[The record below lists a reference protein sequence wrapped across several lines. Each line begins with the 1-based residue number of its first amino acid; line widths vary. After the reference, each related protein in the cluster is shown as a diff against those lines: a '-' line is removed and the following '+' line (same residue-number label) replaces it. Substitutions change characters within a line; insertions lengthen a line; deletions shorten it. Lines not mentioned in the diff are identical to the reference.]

1 VESPRL
7 QIEGRIGIE
16 EQKVM
21 TQVLA
26 VEVEAR
32 EEFGKNAARRMR
44 RAGRIPAVVY
54 GGGGPAIPVAV
65 DPKEI
70 LQILHSESG
79 HNAIFTLE
87 IRGKAPARVMI
98 RDWQTEPIRGDL
110 LHVDLVRIARDT
122 KLKLQVPIH
131 VSGEPVGVK
140 VQGGVFEFVLREVE
154 VECLPDDIPERF
166 VADVSGL
173 ELGKNIRVSDL
184 PVAPRVKIL
193 TDPARV
199 VAHVAELRAE
209 EEVKPA
215 AEEAV
220 AAPGEPEVIRKGK
233 AEEEGAEGEAPEAKQ
248 EVKKEARKEG
258 KKES

>member
-1 VESPRL
+1 MP
-7 QIEGRIGIE
+7 
-16 EQKVM
+16 
-21 TQVLA
+21 QVQT

-32 EEFGKNAARRMR
+32 QDFGKNAARRLR
-44 RAGRIPAVVY
+44 RAGQIPAVVY
-54 GGGGPAIPVAV
+54 GGGGPAVPVAV
-65 DPKEI
+65 DPKQI

-98 RDWQTEPIRGDL
+98 RDWQTEPLHGHL

-131 VSGEPVGVK
+131 VSGDPVGVK
-140 VQGGVFEFVLREVE
+140 VQGGIFEFVLREVE
-154 VECLPDDIPERF
+154 VECLPDDIPEHF

-173 ELGKNIRVSDL
+173 ELGKNFRVSDL
-184 PVAPRVKIL
+184 PLDPKVKIL

-199 VAHVAELRAE
+199 VAHVAEMRAE
-209 EEVKPA
+209 EVAKPA

-220 AAPGEPEVIRKGK
+220 VAPGEPEVIRKGK
-233 AEEEGAEGEAPEAKQ
+233 AEEEAEVEAPEAK
-248 EVKKEARKEG
+248 KEG

>member
-1 VESPRL
+1 
-7 QIEGRIGIE
+7 
-16 EQKVM
+16 M
-21 TQVLA
+21 TQVQA
-26 VEVEAR
+26 VEVEPR
-32 EEFGKNAARRMR
+32 QEFGKNAARRLR

-98 RDWQTEPIRGDL
+98 RDWQTEPIHGRL

-122 KLKLQVPIH
+122 KLKLHVPIH

-140 VQGGVFEFVLREVE
+140 VQGGMFEFVLREVE

-166 VADVSGL
+166 VAEVSGL
-173 ELGKNIRVSDL
+173 ELGKNFRVSDL
-184 PVAPRVKIL
+184 PIDPKVKML
-193 TDPARV
+193 TDPTRV
-199 VAHVAELRAE
+199 VAHVAALRVE
-209 EEVKPA
+209 EEAKPA
-215 AEEAV
+215 AEEVV
-220 AAPGEPEVIRKGK
+220 AAPSEPEVIHKGK
-233 AEEEGAEGEAPEAKQ
+233 AEEEEAEAGAPET
-248 EVKKEARKEG
+248 KKEARKEG

>member
-1 VESPRL
+1 
-7 QIEGRIGIE
+7 
-16 EQKVM
+16 M

-98 RDWQTEPIRGDL
+98 RDWQAEPVDGHL

-122 KLKLQVPIH
+122 KLKLHVPIH

-140 VQGGVFEFVLREVE
+140 VQGGIFEFVLREVE

-166 VADVSGL
+166 VADVNGL
-173 ELGKNIRVSDL
+173 ELGKNFRVSDL
-184 PVAPRVKIL
+184 PADPKVKIL

-199 VAHVAELRAE
+199 IAHVVELRAE

>member
-1 VESPRL
+1 
-7 QIEGRIGIE
+7 
-16 EQKVM
+16 M

>member
-1 VESPRL
+1 
-7 QIEGRIGIE
+7 
-16 EQKVM
+16 M

-32 EEFGKNAARRMR
+32 EEFGKNASRRLR
-44 RAGRIPAVVY
+44 RAGQIPAVVY
-54 GGGGPAIPVAV
+54 GGGGPAIPVTV
-65 DPKEI
+65 DPKAI

-79 HNAIFTLE
+79 HNAIFTIE

-98 RDWQTEPIRGDL
+98 RDWQTEPVRGDL

-122 KLKLQVPIH
+122 KLKLHVPIH

-140 VQGGVFEFVLREVE
+140 VQGGIFEFVLREVE
-154 VECLPDDIPERF
+154 VECLPDDIPEHF
-166 VADVSGL
+166 VAEVSGL
-173 ELGKNIRVSDL
+173 ELGKNFRVSDL
-184 PVAPRVKIL
+184 PVEPKVKIL
-193 TDPARV
+193 TDPTRV

-233 AEEEGAEGEAPEAKQ
+233 AEEEGAEAAAPEAK
-248 EVKKEARKEG
+248 KEAKKEG
-258 KKES
+258 KRES

>member
-1 VESPRL
+1 
-7 QIEGRIGIE
+7 
-16 EQKVM
+16 M
-21 TQVLA
+21 TQVLT
-26 VEVEAR
+26 VEAEAR
-32 EEFGKNAARRMR
+32 EDFGKNASRRMR

-65 DPKEI
+65 DPKRI

-87 IRGKAPARVMI
+87 IPGKAPARVMI
-98 RDWQTEPIRGDL
+98 REWQTEPIRGDL
-110 LHVDLVRIARDT
+110 LHVDLVRIARDA

-131 VSGEPVGVK
+131 VTGEPVGVK
-140 VQGGVFEFVLREVE
+140 VQGGIFEFVLREVE
-154 VECLPDDIPERF
+154 VECLPDDIPEHF
-166 VADVSGL
+166 IADVSGL
-173 ELGKNIRVSDL
+173 ELGKNFRVSDL
-184 PVAPRVKIL
+184 PVDPKVKIL
-193 TDPARV
+193 TDPTRV
-199 VAHVAELRAE
+199 VAHVVELRAE

-233 AEEEGAEGEAPEAKQ
+233 AEEEGAEAGAPEAK
-248 EVKKEARKEG
+248 KEG